1 MKNSLGLVVF
11 QLMSKEDLPV
21 SGDRWRELR
30 HGGVSGRTAQQ
41 FINYLAGTQTETN
54 E

>member
-1 MKNSLGLVVF
+1 M
-11 QLMSKEDLPV
+11 LPEEV
-21 SGDRWRELR
+21 ILAEANKWELR

>member
-30 HGGVSGRTAQQ
+30 HGGVGAWAVCQ
-41 FINYLAGTQTETN
+41 E
-54 E
+54 